1 MTRNIHTL
9 LAKRR
14 QIAVIWDVDDVIA
27 IRPDLT
33 DDQAWDVLQ
42 AALKHHDA
50 GVGINWEV
58 LEFQAEIL
66 FGSEPEP
73 VTTEEG

>member
-9 LAKRR
+9 LAKQH

-27 IRPDLT
+27 TRPDLT

-42 AALKHHDA
+42 AVEQYHDA

-66 FGSEPEP
+66 FGPEPEP
-73 VTTEEG
+73 ETTEEG